1 MIYRFLPAA
10 ALSMFATTIICSDVA
25 QAEPEICQRL
35 KEITSYDPH
44 KNPLFHYKT
53 REARCRTA
61 YWLHLQPLPLSELLN
76 EAERAEYDEAISK
89 QNCDAAAVLLSKR
102 FVEAHP
108 HAPSILENTKDYK
121 KWESVTIGKHF
132 PELALCFGLEEL
144 RKAQNKMDRLG
155 ITAEPYAGLT
165 KTLEAEIT
173 NRLPVAV
180 LERNSAIFSLHVDL
194 NSSLSHD
201 IALALLKLSV
211 EGKALKYHP
220 WHELYMAYKLRH
232 NGLQDP
238 IIQQVI
244 DRPLD
249 SKVKADVEQQ
259 VISGRYEGIPQFP
272 D

>member
-1 MIYRFLPAA
+1 MIYRLLFAA
-10 ALSMFATTIICSDVA
+10 ALTTFSIVGIEPHVA

-35 KEITSYDPH
+35 KEITSFDPH
-44 KNPLFHYKT
+44 KDPLFHHKP
-53 REARCRTA
+53 REARCRTV
-61 YWLHLQPLPLSELLN
+61 YWLRLLPLPLPKILNKSELAQYS
-76 EAERAEYDEAISK
+76 EEITK
-89 QNCDAAAVLLSKR
+89 QNCDAAAALLSKR

-121 KWESVTIGKHF
+121 EWGSVTVGKHF
-132 PELALCFGLEEL
+132 PKLALCFGLEEL

-165 KTLEAEIT
+165 KSLG
-173 NRLPVAV
+173 LPHTRDLPGPV
-180 LERNSAIFSLHVDL
+180 LARHNAIFRLHVDL

-259 VISGRYEGIPQFP
+259 VISGRYEGIPQYP